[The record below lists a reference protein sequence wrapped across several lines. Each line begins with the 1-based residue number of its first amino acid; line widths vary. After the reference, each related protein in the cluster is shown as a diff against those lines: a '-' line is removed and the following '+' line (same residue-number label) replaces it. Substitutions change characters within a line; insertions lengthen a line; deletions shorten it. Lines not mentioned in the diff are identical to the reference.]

1 MQPFY
6 APDFEVKIQG
16 LTMEA
21 DVKNAVIDLKYDN
34 NLEQADM
41 FQLNLNNADLRF
53 TDSPL
58 FHVGKDVE
66 IYMGYVDELKPMM
79 LGEIV
84 SIQPSFPSG
93 GAPTISITGYD
104 KSHRMRHNNP
114 GRFTFNYLN
123 DSMIAAQIA
132 TENLLIPVV
141 DPAPMTPDEAT
152 PQTGSD
158 WSLLKEL
165 ADRNFFQVYVHWD
178 KLYFRFPRPQ
188 TEKIVLE
195 WGKNLSSFSP
205 RLSTSGQFGIQVI
218 RGYDYKL
225 AQTIVSILPAVSLGA
240 DLGDLTEKLG
250 DDFIDQLVQL
260 GRNVIRDRPVENFM
274 DATVLAKTILQQ
286 LLQGL
291 YEGTGACIGIPKLRA
306 GDVVEIT
313 GIGKRFSGNYT
324 LNKVT
329 HTINQSGYQT
339 QFEVT
344 QKYSSS
350 LLQILRNKISDNP
363 SPNKR
368 DKVNGVV
375 IGFVENNVDPEGLGR
390 IQLSFP
396 HLSDI
401 NISKFARVVTPMAG
415 SDRGIYF
422 LPDKDDEVLVAFD
435 HGDVSKPI
443 IIGSLWNGKARPP
456 ELNTDGQNNRRLIK
470 TKSGHTIM
478 LDDTSGQENLVLEDK
493 AGSNIKMDSSTG
505 DIIIEAKGN
514 VIINNGNKGVARQDD
529 SVEVTIPA
537 STFIVAVSGG
547 SGAAAVGTPNPN
559 PIKVQGKIT
568 SASSTVKSGN

>member
-1 MQPFY
+1 MQQY
-6 APDFEVKIQG
+6 YVPDFEVKIQG
-16 LTMEA
+16 LTLEA
-21 DVKNAVIDLKYDN
+21 DVKNAVTDLTYDN

-41 FQLNLNNADLRF
+41 FRLTLNNADLRF

-58 FHVGKDVE
+58 LYVGKDVE
-66 IYMGYVDELKPMM
+66 IYMGYVDELKAMM

-132 TENLLIPVV
+132 AENLLIPVV

-178 KLYFRFPRPQ
+178 KLYFKFPRLQ

-205 RLSTSGQFGIQVI
+205 RLSTSGQAGIQVI

-225 AQTIVSILPAVSLGA
+225 AQTVVSILPAVSLGT
-240 DLGDLTEKLG
+240 DLDDLTEKLG

-260 GRNVIRDRPVENFM
+260 GRNVIRDKPVENFL
-274 DATVLAKTILQQ
+274 DATVLAKSILQQ

-291 YEGTGACIGIPKLRA
+291 YEGSGTCIGIPKLRA
-306 GDVVEIT
+306 GDMVEIT

-329 HTINQSGYQT
+329 HTINKSGYQT

-350 LLQILRNKISDNP
+350 LLQSLRNKISESP

-368 DKVNGVV
+368 DKVYGVV

-390 IQLSFP
+390 VQLSFP
-396 HLSDI
+396 HLSDV
-401 NISKFARVVTPMAG
+401 NVSKFARVVTPMAG
-415 SDRGIYF
+415 SNRGVYF
-422 LPDKDDEVLVAFD
+422 LPDIGDEVLVAFD

-443 IIGSLWNGKARPP
+443 VIGSLWNGKSRPP
-456 ELNTDGQNNRRLIK
+456 ELNSDGLNAKRLIK
-470 TKSGHTIM
+470 TKSGHTIT
-478 LDDTSGQENLVLEDK
+478 LDDTSGTEQITFKDMG
-493 AGSNIKMDSSTG
+493 GSTIKFQSDG
-505 DIIIEAKGN
+505 KLHIEAKNNLELKAAGDINIEAAN
-514 VIINNGNKGVARQDD
+514 VNVK
-529 SVEVTIPA
+529 VTG
-537 STFIVAVSGG
+537 TMDVS
-547 SGAAAVGTPNPN
+547 
-559 PIKVQGKIT
+559 
-568 SASSTVKSGN
+568 